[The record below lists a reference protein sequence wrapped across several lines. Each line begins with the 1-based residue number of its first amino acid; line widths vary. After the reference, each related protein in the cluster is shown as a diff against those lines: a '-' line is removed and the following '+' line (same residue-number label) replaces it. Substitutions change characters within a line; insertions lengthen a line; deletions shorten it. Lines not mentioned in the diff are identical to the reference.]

1 MSDEKVTVVDAGGG
15 GGGTAVAVIVG
26 IVAILAILYVLF
38 GTNLLSSA
46 GDTKKIDADIK
57 IDTPAK

>member
-15 GGGTAVAVIVG
+15 SGAGTAIAVIVG

-38 GTNLLSSA
+38 GTSLLNG
-46 GDTKKIDADIK
+46 GDTKKIDADVK
-57 IDTPAK
+57 IETPK